1 MSSKYSAP
9 SVAPIQEYSSEEDE
23 LKRAPSRISRGK
35 DDGPTSETLRHQY
48 RSSHDSMM
56 SPTKANTGK
65 ERERERARRSH
76 KSSSSGGSKHAPKP
90 KPKNISVRR
99 TANTRENGHD
109 GSRPRHRKS
118 HSSRDRDTS
127 STSSSSEEEEE
138 MMEPIQ
144 DHRAILAAR
153 ARLTSPSTLSTSTFL
168 TTSTNKSG
176 GSSGSNSTITQ
187 ASITKH
193 SSAGKKPELSEGEAP
208 EAPMSPAV
216 PDPPDVFSFLEEDP
230 SREVAKDGKDEHE
243 DQTEIEEEDD
253 ADATPRWAPGHFK
266 DEYVGSSL
274 PPHMSQDAST
284 SSSVSSSFHG
294 EDNFS
299 EPPAEADNG
308 NETDRSTSP
317 ERSVHGQEDED
328 EEGEEDEDARDEQ
341 ETPPPADETSAKVA
355 AQIAAAHQ
363 RQNLHG
369 AMHSFGTPN
378 MQRGPANLPHVPS
391 NALSSRH
398 QHQSQHRPL
407 PRAEKLPVTG
417 YELLASRLSSH
428 TDGGKIKPMYRKFE
442 ALNHRLLLHLQDE
455 ISELEEQLHRL
466 DTADTQTRRTERQII
481 PASRRAAAAAGG
493 ELQWHK
499 TDILGRIG
507 YKLAQYNQALASF
520 NTTQSLSSPDPD
532 DISTYRDYLQTAH
545 PIAEAE
551 THFLDPA
558 DDLVSIS
565 SDHIPPSSSCY
576 STSQSAT
583 SSCPPSSIISPSK
596 ASERSEVSE
605 RFESY
610 PHAEL
615 QSILPAHA
623 AALATAILIPILA
636 FTVIPNFIGR
646 IAVTSIAA
654 GGVLGATIQG
664 GVADMGMVLGREGLM
679 CAGIYGILMVVVAGI
694 MS

>member
-1 MSSKYSAP
+1 MSSNYRAP
-9 SVAPIQEYSSEEDE
+9 TVAPIQEHSSEEDE
-23 LKRAPSRISRGK
+23 LKGAALKPRRRDAE
-35 DDGPTSETLRHQY
+35 PTSETLHHQY

-65 ERERERARRSH
+65 ERERTKRLH
-76 KSSSSGGSKHAPKP
+76 KSSSGASKHDPKP

-99 TANTRENGHD
+99 RSSTRDSGPD

-118 HSSRDRDTS
+118 HSSRDRDRS
-127 STSSSSEEEEE
+127 PSSSSSEEE
-138 MMEPIQ
+138 EPIQ

-153 ARLTSPSTLSTSTFL
+153 SRLTSPSTLSTSTFL

-187 ASITKH
+187 ASISKR
-193 SSAGKKPELSEGEAP
+193 SSLVKKPEISEEETP

-216 PDPPDVFSFLEEDP
+216 PDAPDVFAFLEEEP
-230 SREVAKDGKDEHE
+230 SREDAKDGEGE
-243 DQTEIEEEDD
+243 DQDRTEIEEEDD
-253 ADATPRWAPGHFK
+253 ADATPRWAPPGHFK
-266 DEYVGSSL
+266 DDYVGSSL
-274 PPHMSQDAST
+274 PRHMSQDAST

-299 EPPAEADNG
+299 EPPAEADHG
-308 NETDRSTSP
+308 NDTDRSTSP
-317 ERSVHGQEDED
+317 ERSVHGEED
-328 EEGEEDEDARDEQ
+328 EEDEDARDEQ
-341 ETPPPADETSAKVA
+341 ETPPADETSAKVA

-369 AMHSFGTPN
+369 AVHSFGTPN

-391 NALSSRH
+391 NALSSRY
-398 QHQSQHRPL
+398 QYQGQHRPL

-417 YELLASRLSSH
+417 YELLASQLSSH
-428 TDGGKIKPMYRKFE
+428 TDGKKIKPMYRKFE

-466 DTADTQTRRTERQII
+466 DTADTQTRRTERQIM

-545 PIAEAE
+545 PIAEVE

-565 SDHIPPSSSCY
+565 SDHIPPSSSFY
-576 STSQSAT
+576 STSESAT
-583 SSCPPSSIISPSK
+583 SSYPPSSLVSPSK
-596 ASERSEVSE
+596 TSERSEVSE
-605 RFESY
+605 VSEFNS
-610 PHAEL
+610 HAEL
-615 QSILPAHA
+615 QSTMLAYA
-623 AALATAILIPILA
+623 AALAAAILIPILA

-664 GVADMGMVLGREGLM
+664 GVADMGMVLRSEGLM
-679 CAGIYGILMVVVAGI
+679 CAGIYGSLMLIVAGI